1 MGHALGCNISRSCI
15 SQQTLHLQNENYYVQ
30 LLKFICVRPK
40 IKALKICYLN
50 KWKKKKA
57 TTLGALL
64 ILLFC
69 FKQLFWRNPLRW
81 WLITKVYCSKIQV
94 QLAVNECRPWQS
106 HVQNLRERIKLDRD
120 RCSVPLGVTVSA
132 SFWH

>member
-50 KWKKKKA
+50 KRNEK
-57 TTLGALL
+57 
-64 ILLFC
+64 
-69 FKQLFWRNPLRW
+69 KQLLEPSLY
-81 WLITKVYCSKIQV
+81 YCF
-94 QLAVNECRPWQS
+94 
-106 HVQNLRERIKLDRD
+106 
-120 RCSVPLGVTVSA
+120 VSS
-132 SFWH
+132 SFFEEIH